1 MGSATGSVTGQ
12 AMGSAMVVAELA
24 SDVARAVGVAGAS
37 RSGQAAVMGA
47 GRIGG
52 DRCGAG
58 AGRGDGDGA
67 AGAGAADVCGSG
79 RGCGAGRPGGGS
91 GCGVVGAGAVGVG
104 GGGRG
109 CGAVRPGGGS
119 GCGKRSVR
127 ASGASRGGG
136 ERAGRV
142 RLPPGESW
150 DRIEIVQIVRRKDCA
165 WERRGGHGVAGRT
178 CARARGRDDAVR
190 GWVSVRGAAD
200 GGAVWQHQRLTG
212 MGRDSPFGKH
222 PAWRCVTGPIT
233 CWCVCGRVG
242 AWASVRVETRSCEL
256 EVLGT
261 RARGPWASAPQGLCD
276 RVQ

>member
-1 MGSATGSVTGQ
+1 
-12 AMGSAMVVAELA
+12 MGSAMVVAELA